1 MLQQAR
7 VVPTS
12 RQRALLHL
20 NTAGHLRGG
29 CGSSEEL
36 LAASDAA
43 VAVRT
48 EEEVTE
54 EQKGGESSSE
64 EEEDGSSMDEDEDED
79 QDDAR
84 IRNLA
89 RAEAEGIE
97 DGVEGSAVEG
107 VRTQFQAAL
116 GNLLGVPVPSEDG
129 KFQAAFGIP
138 VPSAKAASVVNAIM
152 TAVCTLVVATA
163 QSFYRYRG
171 MPPPN
176 YAFTCC

>member
-29 CGSSEEL
+29 CGASDEL
-36 LAASDAA
+36 LAEAGAA
-43 VAVRT
+43 AAVRT

-54 EQKGGESSSE
+54 EQESSS

-176 YAFTCC
+176 YDFTCC